1 MIQQTSTGP
10 TTPSRRVQRVEAAY
24 PRKRIVHPLELAAAR
39 VFLVSD
45 ESSFVY
51 GTPILMDGGLTAK
64 IY

>member
-1 MIQQTSTGP
+1 MIQETSTGP
-10 TTPSRRVQRVEAAY
+10 TTPSAARAEDGGRLSREA
-24 PRKRIVHPLELAAAR
+24 IVHPLELAAAH

-51 GTPILMDGGLTAK
+51 GTPILMDGGFTAK